1 MAVYMGEEEVIQKN
15 MALAQE
21 KVYTVEDIEA
31 LPEGVRA
38 ELIDGQMFYMATP
51 SRKHQGLVGNLFG
64 EIFAY
69 LNQNKGKCAVYPAPF
84 AVYLNEDNLTYLEP
98 DITVVCDRD
107 KLDDKGCHGAPDF
120 VAEIL
125 SPSSRSRD
133 CLLKLI
139 RYREAGVREY
149 WIVDPER
156 ETVMVYDFAENKVG
170 SYTFGDKVRVNLFP
184 GLEIDF
190 GGMDLS

>member
-1 MAVYMGEEEVIQKN
+1 
-15 MALAQE
+15 
-21 KVYTVEDIEA
+21 
-31 LPEGVRA
+31 
-38 ELIDGQMFYMATP
+38 
-51 SRKHQGLVGNLFG
+51 
-64 EIFAY
+64 
-69 LNQNKGKCAVYPAPF
+69 
-84 AVYLNEDNLTYLEP
+84 
-98 DITVVCDRD
+98 
-107 KLDDKGCHGAPDF
+107 GCHGAPDF

-156 ETVMVYDFAENKVG
+156 ETVTVYDFAENKVG

-190 GGMDLS
+190 AGMDLS

>member
-21 KVYTVEDIEA
+21 KVYTVEDIEE

-84 AVYLNEDNLTYLEP
+84 AVYLNEDNRRLRP
-98 DITVVCDRD
+98 
-107 KLDDKGCHGAPDF
+107 
-120 VAEIL
+120 
-125 SPSSRSRD
+125 
-133 CLLKLI
+133 
-139 RYREAGVREY
+139 
-149 WIVDPER
+149 
-156 ETVMVYDFAENKVG
+156 
-170 SYTFGDKVRVNLFP
+170 
-184 GLEIDF
+184 
-190 GGMDLS
+190 

>member
-38 ELIDGQMFYMATP
+38 ELIDGRMFYMATP

-84 AVYLNEDNLTYLEP
+84 AVYLNEDNRTYLEP

-120 VAEIL
+120 VAESL

-156 ETVMVYDFAENKVG
+156 ETVTVYDFVENKVG

-190 GGMDLS
+190 GGMDLR

>member
-1 MAVYMGEEEVIQKN
+1 M
-15 MALAQE
+15 
-21 KVYTVEDIEA
+21 
-31 LPEGVRA
+31 
-38 ELIDGQMFYMATP
+38 
-51 SRKHQGLVGNLFG
+51 
-64 EIFAY
+64 
-69 LNQNKGKCAVYPAPF
+69 YPAPF
-84 AVYLNEDNLTYLEP
+84 SVYLNEDNRTYLEP

-156 ETVMVYDFAENKVG
+156 ETVTVYDFVENTVG

-190 GGMDLS
+190 AGMDLR

>member
-21 KVYTVEDIEA
+21 KMYTVEDIEA

-38 ELIDGQMFYMATP
+38 ELIDGRMFYMATP

-84 AVYLNEDNLTYLEP
+84 AVYLNEDNRTYLEP

-156 ETVMVYDFAENKVG
+156 ETVTVYDFVENKVG

-190 GGMDLS
+190 GGIDLS

>member
-1 MAVYMGEEEVIQKN
+1 MAVYMGEEEGIQKN

-38 ELIDGQMFYMATP
+38 ELIDGRMFYMATP

-84 AVYLNEDNLTYLEP
+84 AVYLNEDNRTYLEP

-156 ETVMVYDFAENKVG
+156 ETVTVYDFVENTVG

-190 GGMDLS
+190 GGMDLR